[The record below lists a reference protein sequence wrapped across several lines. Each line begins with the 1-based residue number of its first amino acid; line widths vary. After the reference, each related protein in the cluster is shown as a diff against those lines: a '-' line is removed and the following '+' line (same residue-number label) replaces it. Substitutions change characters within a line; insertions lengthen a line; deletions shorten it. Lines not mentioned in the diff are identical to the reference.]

1 MARTV
6 IVGAGFSG
14 QYAALILQ
22 DALKGK
28 GNHEIT
34 VINPHPRFTYI
45 PSMIWVGIGQ
55 IEPDMAQFELAP
67 VYDRLGIKFI
77 RGMAKE
83 VHPDE
88 NYLLVETAGNGAS
101 EQLRVDYDFL
111 INATGPRLNFDATPG
126 KRDQSMGYAAG
137 VIQSSADCARNTAW
151 RSMKG
156 TSGNEHDRA
165 VSVCITPTA

>member
-1 MARTV
+1 MTRTG
-6 IVGAGFSG
+6 ILGAGFSG

-22 DALKGK
+22 NALKGK
-28 GNHEIT
+28 GSHEIT

-55 IEPDMAQFELAP
+55 IEPDAAQFELAP

-111 INATGPRLNFDATPG
+111 INATGPRLNFEATPG
-126 KRDQSMGYAAG
+126 RSRD
-137 VIQSSADCARNTAW
+137 
-151 RSMKG
+151 
-156 TSGNEHDRA
+156 
-165 VSVCITPTA
+165 SVNHQ